1 MKISSKCSK
10 LCKIKSKSQVVLVQA
25 VEETIKRE
33 ELKLLKNKRLSK
45 EKKGKIKGHTIMIAR
60 RIMKLTS
67 LKSKLSPILL

>member
-1 MKISSKCSK
+1 
-10 LCKIKSKSQVVLVQA
+10 VQA
-25 VEETIKRE
+25 VEKTIKRE

-60 RIMKLTS
+60 RIMKLMS